1 VKRSPDQ
8 VRGMVVD
15 LDCKGII
22 YVLLIKELHFPDP
35 NDGVLNNFIDLCLA
49 F

>member
-1 VKRSPDQ
+1 VKRIPDQ
-8 VRGMVVD
+8 VRGTVVD

-22 YVLLIKELHFPDP
+22 YVLLIKELHFSIP
-35 NDGVLNNFIDLCLA
+35 NDGVLNTFIDLCLT